1 MHIKS
6 QQSVALRTAVDKLCS
21 TYFAAIEADR
31 LSVEQTLG
39 TYVLALPSLSF
50 LSSTAY
56 QLLFSVFLYIVCMP
70 VPIYTVTA
78 IATPL
83 CMIGRHRSA

>member
-1 MHIKS
+1 MYFKS
-6 QQSVALRTAVDKLCS
+6 QQSVALHTAVDKLCS

-39 TYVLALPSLSF
+39 THVLAFPSLSF

-56 QLLFSVFLYIVCMP
+56 QLLSSVFLYIVCIL
-70 VPIYTVTA
+70 VSI
-78 IATPL
+78 
-83 CMIGRHRSA
+83 